1 MAWYQRNKLDD
12 ISTKIGDSTKQLE
25 VYLSER
31 HLINPEYIQF
41 LSNQIKYVSIKE
53 NLSALEHTG
62 NIIEE
67 LKNLLKLEEKRRNAE
82 AQLNEIE
89 KKGVVKKA
97 RADARK
103 KKMDRRSDPYVKMR
117 QRQPSGYSLRST
129 DDSSDEAPTA
139 VSSRQ

>member
-1 MAWYQRNKLDD
+1 MAWYHRNKLDD
-12 ISTKIGDSTKQLE
+12 ISAKIGDSTKQLE

-41 LSNQIKYVSIKE
+41 LSNQIKDVSIKE
-53 NLSALEHTG
+53 HLSALEHTG

-67 LKNLLKLEEKRRNAE
+67 LKNLLKLEQKRRNAE
-82 AQLNEIE
+82 AQLNESE

-103 KKMDRRSDPYVKMR
+103 KRMDQRSDPYVKKR
-117 QRQPSGYSLRST
+117 QRST
-129 DDSSDEAPTA
+129 DDSSDEALTA

>member
-41 LSNQIKYVSIKE
+41 LSNQIKDVSIKE
-53 NLSALEHTG
+53 HLSALEHTG

-117 QRQPSGYSLRST
+117 LRST

>member
-1 MAWYQRNKLDD
+1 MAWYHRNKLDD
-12 ISTKIGDSTKQLE
+12 ISAKIGDSTKQLE

-41 LSNQIKYVSIKE
+41 LSNQIKDVSIKE
-53 NLSALEHTG
+53 HLSALEHTG

-67 LKNLLKLEEKRRNAE
+67 LKNLLKLEQKRRNAE
-82 AQLNEIE
+82 AQLNESE

-103 KKMDRRSDPYVKMR
+103 KRMDQRSDPYVKKR
-117 QRQPSGYSLRST
+117 QRQPST
-129 DDSSDEAPTA
+129 DDSSDEALTA